1 MSFSFPQITK
11 YNNSLHTGHNAGLVI
26 ISVKD
31 NEETKKKQDNK
42 IKQNKTKKMKHES
55 GEILDINHTSYKEY
69 LANSKVIKDTQEE
82 GSSVQII

>member
-1 MSFSFPQITK
+1 MKRQK
-11 YNNSLHTGHNAGLVI
+11 R
-26 ISVKD
+26 
-31 NEETKKKQDNK
+31 NK
-42 IKQNKTKKMKHES
+42 IKQNKTKKMKHEP